1 MGPPGLA
8 AMGRQTIFTYV
19 CIETS
24 TPLFLDDAEVEYMD
38 QPSSTDAISNELMH
52 QV

>member
-1 MGPPGLA
+1 M
-8 AMGRQTIFTYV
+8 YV

-24 TPLFLDDAEVEYMD
+24 TPLFLDDAVDDAEVKYMD
-38 QPSSTDAISNELMH
+38 QPSSTDATSNELMH